1 MFSKFVGRRRRRQ
14 SAARQRETFKFKL
27 FRFHLK
33 RTFLQIPNL
42 VECCVVNILNPN
54 AALADPWSMI
64 LSNISRP
71 ESLAERVY
79 IDCESK
85 IDNLVSAFVNTNFN
99 TKKCHLNYLAP
110 IFSNL
115 TQVSQARNQFCRNT
129 EILSRLL
136 PFVSYEDSV
145 VRKGGVIGVLKNI
158 CFNTKLHDFLLTEI
172 DVLPMI
178 LLPLTGPEDFTEE
191 ENEMFPIDLQVSQ
204 LQFVSSFEI
213 S

>member
-1 MFSKFVGRRRRRQ
+1 M
-14 SAARQRETFKFKL
+14 
-27 FRFHLK
+27 
-33 RTFLQIPNL
+33 QIPNL
-42 VECCVVNILNPN
+42 VECCVVNILNPD

-115 TQVSQARNQFCRNT
+115 AQVSQARNQFCRNT

>member
-1 MFSKFVGRRRRRQ
+1 M
-14 SAARQRETFKFKL
+14 
-27 FRFHLK
+27 
-33 RTFLQIPNL
+33 
-42 VECCVVNILNPN
+42 
-54 AALADPWSMI
+54 
-64 LSNISRP
+64 
-71 ESLAERVY
+71 
-79 IDCESK
+79 
-85 IDNLVSAFVNTNFN
+85 
-99 TKKCHLNYLAP
+99 
-110 IFSNL
+110 
-115 TQVSQARNQFCRNT
+115 
-129 EILSRLL
+129 L